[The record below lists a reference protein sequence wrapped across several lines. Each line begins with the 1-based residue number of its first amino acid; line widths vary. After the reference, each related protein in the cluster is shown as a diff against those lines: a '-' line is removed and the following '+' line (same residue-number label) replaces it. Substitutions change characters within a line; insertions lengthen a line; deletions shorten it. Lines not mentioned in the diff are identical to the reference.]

1 MLLHEFLENT
11 ARRLPGKTA
20 LICGEQRLTY
30 AEIDQLANRLAHGLL
45 ASGVRRGDR
54 VAVCLDNS
62 VEAVISVWAILKA
75 GGVFMM
81 INASTKSD
89 KLSYVLNNSRA
100 TALITTAEKI
110 QQWQSSLL
118 QSAHLKTL
126 IGVGSTE
133 ILPTSA
139 SLSITSWTD
148 LLARHPDGSNAP
160 PNACIDV
167 DLASL
172 IYTSGSTGDPKG
184 VMVTHLNMVA
194 AATSITTY
202 LRNTEDDIVI
212 NVLPLSF
219 DYGLYQLIMVFK
231 FGGTLVL
238 ERTFAY
244 PAVVLKKIAKERV
257 TGLPVVP
264 MIAAMLIQMDLT
276 PYDFS
281 SLRYLSN
288 TGAAMPVEHIR
299 KLRLLFPKIQIFSMF
314 GLTECKRV
322 GYLPPEQI
330 DIRPGSVGH
339 AMPNVETWLVDEQ
352 NNRLPNNSTGEL
364 VVRGSN
370 VMSGYWEKPE
380 ETAKML
386 RPGPLPNE
394 QVLYTGDIFRT
405 DEEGYLYFLGRRDDI
420 IKSRGEKVSP
430 KEVENVLHA
439 MPGIVEA
446 AVIGVPDPVLG
457 QAVKAVVV
465 ASSTAITEKDI
476 LRYCAAHLEDFMVPK
491 LVEIRESMPRTSSG
505 KINKRA
511 L

>member
-62 VEAVISVWAILKA
+62 VEAVISIWAILKA

-100 TALITTAEKI
+100 AALITTAEKI
-110 QQWQSSLL
+110 QQWQSFLL

-126 IGVGSTE
+126 IGVGAAET
-133 ILPTSA
+133 LPTNA
-139 SLSITSWTD
+139 SLNITSWTD
-148 LLARHPDGSNAP
+148 LLARHPDGANP
-160 PNACIDV
+160 PPQVCIDV

>member
-1 MLLHEFLENT
+1 
-11 ARRLPGKTA
+11 
-20 LICGEQRLTY
+20 
-30 AEIDQLANRLAHGLL
+30 
-45 ASGVRRGDR
+45 
-54 VAVCLDNS
+54 
-62 VEAVISVWAILKA
+62 
-75 GGVFMM
+75 
-81 INASTKSD
+81 
-89 KLSYVLNNSRA
+89 
-100 TALITTAEKI
+100 
-110 QQWQSSLL
+110 
-118 QSAHLKTL
+118 
-126 IGVGSTE
+126 
-133 ILPTSA
+133 
-139 SLSITSWTD
+139 
-148 LLARHPDGSNAP
+148 
-160 PNACIDV
+160 
-167 DLASL
+167 
-172 IYTSGSTGDPKG
+172 
-184 VMVTHLNMVA
+184 
-194 AATSITTY
+194 
-202 LRNTEDDIVI
+202 
-212 NVLPLSF
+212 
-219 DYGLYQLIMVFK
+219 
-231 FGGTLVL
+231 
-238 ERTFAY
+238 
-244 PAVVLKKIAKERV
+244 
-257 TGLPVVP
+257 
-264 MIAAMLIQMDLT
+264 
-276 PYDFS
+276 
-281 SLRYLSN
+281 
-288 TGAAMPVEHIR
+288 
-299 KLRLLFPKIQIFSMF
+299 MF